1 MKDALAVAGAI
12 VAMGL
17 VTFALRGLPFVAA
30 KWLQKNSLVMR
41 LGRFLPLAIMTLLL
55 VHAMLGA
62 TKAPGQGPWPEL
74 VSVALVVAVQ
84 WRTRQA
90 LLSMLV
96 GVGSNVLMRN
106 GLI

>member
-1 MKDALAVAGAI
+1 MNDALSVVGAI

-17 VTFALRGLPFVAA
+17 VTFVLRGLPFVAA
-30 KWLQKNSLVMR
+30 KWLQKNNLVMR
-41 LGRFLPLAIMTLLL
+41 LGKFLPLAIMTLLL
-55 VHAMLGA
+55 VHAVMGSA
-62 TKAPGQGPWPEL
+62 NAPGQGPWPEL

-84 WRTRQA
+84 WRTRHA

-96 GVGSNVLMRN
+96 GVGSYVLLKN